1 MENNNDKSLVG
12 NRAKDNLDIR
22 KNDNKDASFT
32 PKSLNE
38 GSTNDGLKKTG
49 NKIAL
54 LVVGAVILVI
64 LVACLGYY
72 IGVKAPYDNALAEY
86 QDTIVLYN
94 NEISSYNTAVD
105 AYNESLKAID
115 EANVKL
121 EDEIT
126 VSEEI
131 IRGDAV
137 AYNPDTLTLLSQTI
151 ETAKASFAEV
161 PSEKSHILVYAP
173 EEGFDELPKDTLE
186 QKKAEV
192 EGNIAKTQDLTQKLN
207 EEKSKLV
214 VPDYTDIIE
223 QLSEQRG
230 AAEESIAIQEQIT
243 NPTEEWVIDRLTNIG
258 DPITEIAAVTEEND
272 PNGNLNKQGGYTASV
287 YFYTS
292 DLTEVQTGDI
302 IKDGTDAG
310 GCIEVYET
318 VEYAERRDSYLGR
331 FDGTVSSS
339 GSHIVI
345 GTIVIRT
352 SDNLTAT
359 KQKLLEEQ
367 IIAEFTKME

>member
-22 KNDNKDASFT
+22 KNDNKDSSFT

-38 GSTNDGLKKTG
+38 GSTNDGLKKPR

-64 LVACLGYY
+64 LVVCLGYY
-72 IGVKAPYDNALAEY
+72 IGVKAPYDNVLAEY

-121 EDEIT
+121 EDEIN

-131 IRGDAV
+131 VRGDAV
-137 AYNPDTLTLLSQTI
+137 AYNPDTLTLLSQTV
-151 ETAKASFAEV
+151 EAAKTSFAEV
-161 PSEKSHILVYAP
+161 PSEKSHIQVYAP

-186 QKKAEV
+186 QKIAEV

-207 EEKSKLV
+207 EEKLKLV

-243 NPTEEWVIDRLTNIG
+243 NPTEEWVIDRLLNIG